1 MKKRI
6 ESKIPETY
14 WKTPAGTRIA
24 QAMHSDGWEA
34 SDCLT
39 SVIDLLE
46 DGIRNTQDAAIVEEL
61 KKAQKQV
68 TAAKKALWKASDIL
82 RETGF

>member
-6 ESKIPETY
+6 ECKIPETY

-24 QAMHSDGWEA
+24 QAMHSDGWVA

-46 DGIRNTQDAAIVEEL
+46 EGIKNTQDATIVEEL

-68 TAAKKALWKASDIL
+68 AAAKKALWKASDIL
-82 RETGF
+82 RDTGF

>member
-6 ESKIPETY
+6 ESKIPETF
-14 WKTPAGTRIA
+14 WNTEASQKIAG
-24 QAMHSDGWEA
+24 AMHCDGWEA

-46 DGIRNTQDAAIVEEL
+46 EGIKNTQDAAIVEEL
-61 KKAQKQV
+61 KKARKQV
-68 TAAKKALWKASDIL
+68 VAAKNAFWKASNLL

>member
-1 MKKRI
+1 MEKRI
-6 ESKIPETY
+6 ESKIPETF

-24 QAMHSDGWEA
+24 QAMHSDGWDA

-68 TAAKKALWKASDIL
+68 AAAKKALWKASDIL

>member
-1 MKKRI
+1 MEKRI
-6 ESKIPETY
+6 ESKIPEAY

-24 QAMHSDGWEA
+24 QAMHSDGWDA

-46 DGIRNTQDAAIVEEL
+46 DGIRNTQDATIVEGL

-68 TAAKKALWKASDIL
+68 AAAKKALWKASDIL

>member
-6 ESKIPETY
+6 ECKIPESFWNTE
-14 WKTPAGTRIA
+14 AGQRIA
-24 QAMHSDGWEA
+24 WAMHSDGWEA

-68 TAAKKALWKASDIL
+68 AAAKKALWKASDIL

>member
-6 ESKIPETY
+6 ECKIPESFWNTE
-14 WKTPAGTRIA
+14 AGQKIVG
-24 QAMHSDGWEA
+24 AMHSDGWEA

-46 DGIRNTQDAAIVEEL
+46 EGIKNTQDATIAEEL
-61 KKAQKQV
+61 EKAQKQV
-68 TAAKKALWKASDIL
+68 AAAKKALWKASNIL

>member
-39 SVIDLLE
+39 SVMDLLE
-46 DGIRNTQDAAIVEEL
+46 EGIKNTQDAAIVEEL
-61 KKAQKQV
+61 KKARKQV
-68 TAAKKALWKASDIL
+68 VAAKNAFWKASNLL

>member
-6 ESKIPETY
+6 VCKIPESFWNTE
-14 WKTPAGTRIA
+14 AGQKITG
-24 QAMHSDGWEA
+24 AMHSDGWEA

-46 DGIRNTQDAAIVEEL
+46 EGIKNTQDATIVEEL

-68 TAAKKALWKASDIL
+68 AAAKKALWKASDIL

>member
-6 ESKIPETY
+6 ECKIPESFWNTES
-14 WKTPAGTRIA
+14 GQRIA
-24 QAMHSDGWEA
+24 GAMHSDGWEA

-46 DGIRNTQDAAIVEEL
+46 DGIRNTQDATIVEEL

-68 TAAKKALWKASDIL
+68 AAAKKALWKASDIL

>member
-6 ESKIPETY
+6 ECKIPETY

-24 QAMHSDGWEA
+24 QAMHSDGWVA

-46 DGIRNTQDAAIVEEL
+46 EGIKNTQDATIVEEL

-68 TAAKKALWKASDIL
+68 AAAKKALWKASDIL